1 MQSLMLGIDGG
12 GTRCR
17 GRLTDAQ
24 GQLLAEALG
33 GPANVWSH
41 FEAAINAIE
50 RVIDDLFTQ
59 AALPAAAR
67 AQTVLVAGLAGANV
81 ASVKARL
88 ESWQPVCQARYVFT
102 DVETACA
109 GAHNG
114 APGAVFITGTG
125 SQGAAWD
132 GAQFTL
138 LGGWG
143 FALSDAGSGAVLGQ
157 RALRLA
163 LLAHEGI
170 VPSSALTQR
179 IMAHYHDSPEQ
190 MLIWSRQATPADW
203 GRIVPDVFAAAHAD
217 DVHGVALV
225 QQTAADIAQMIQPLL
240 ARSHGKLA
248 LMGGLAAPIQPW
260 LPADIAALLVPP
272 QGDAL
277 SGALRLASQF
287 SMNQPA

>member
-1 MQSLMLGIDGG
+1 VQSLMLGIDGG

-24 GQLLAEALG
+24 GQLLAEARG

-41 FEAAINAIE
+41 FEAAIDAID

-59 AALPAAAR
+59 AALSAAAR

-88 ESWQPVCQARYVFT
+88 DSWQPVCQSRYVFT

-125 SQGAAWD
+125 SQGAVWD
-132 GAQFTL
+132 GTQFTL
-138 LGGWG
+138 IGGWG

-170 VPSSALTQR
+170 VPSSALTQH

-203 GRIVPDVFAAAHAD
+203 GRIVPDVFAAAHAG
-217 DVHGVALV
+217 DVHGAALV

>member
-1 MQSLMLGIDGG
+1 MRSLMLGIDGG

-24 GQLLAEALG
+24 GQLLAEARG

-41 FEAAINAIE
+41 FEAAIDAIE
-50 RVIDDLFTQ
+50 RVIDELFTQ

-88 ESWQPVCQARYVFT
+88 ESWQPVCQSRYFFT

-132 GAQFTL
+132 GTQFTL

-179 IMAHYHDSPEQ
+179 IMAHYHHSPEQ

-217 DVHGVALV
+217 DVHGAALV
-225 QQTAADIAQMIQPLL
+225 QQTAADIALMIQPLL

>member
-1 MQSLMLGIDGG
+1 MLGIDGG

-24 GQLLAEALG
+24 GQLLAEARG

-41 FEAAINAIE
+41 FEAAIDAID

-88 ESWQPVCQARYVFT
+88 ESWQPVCQSRYVFT

-132 GAQFTL
+132 GTQFTL

-143 FALSDAGSGAVLGQ
+143 FALSDAGSGAVLGR

-203 GRIVPDVFAAAHAD
+203 GRIVPDVFAAAHAS

-260 LPADIAALLVPP
+260 LAADIAALLVPP

-287 SMNQPA
+287 SVNQPA

>member
-24 GQLLAEALG
+24 GQLLAEARG

-41 FEAAINAIE
+41 FEAAIDAIE

-67 AQTVLVAGLAGANV
+67 AQAVLVAGLAGANV

-88 ESWQPVCQARYVFT
+88 ESWQPVCQSRYVFT

-132 GAQFTL
+132 GTQFTL

-143 FALSDAGSGAVLGQ
+143 FALSDVGSGAVLGQ

-217 DVHGVALV
+217 DVHGAALV